1 MLTEQDLRAWNKR
14 EVEDRLSQAIAK
26 LNSMEEVRDLNLRN
40 PNDLPPL
47 ERDSKGHYKIVCPYC
62 LSKYEV
68 KDLLFHAA
76 AVPNGMGE
84 YTSSFEPEEDEEH
97 VRHWKDMGT
106 GCEAIR
112 PHILDMD
119 PAAGEIASIQFLSPN
134 GIDRQDVP
142 YDANARANMAQF
154 QVMMVTDKYG
164 NKSSD
169 RICPECH
176 TILPVDIG
184 FVPNYIFTLMGNSY
198 CGKTVYLRRLTLSL
212 CTGRFMNG
220 EYFGTVVNDEARS
233 LGESAINEAQETF
246 QPNVA
251 LAAATDIGFIRPVI
265 IRLINKTTGRR
276 IFVTLFD
283 YPGEGIWKV
292 DEKFFQGLAQ
302 KNRENANAWLMM
314 FDAGTMST
322 IHRLLPEENRVYPDL
337 NAASEEQKATPDR
350 IWGQVVEKY
359 CQGQRINKPIA
370 FVLSK
375 SDLILACQ
383 RKLSG
388 IALDS
393 DPTFLKAPPL
403 HEKVDLEDLYRC
415 DREIRNFLSGMDTG
429 VVGNGDFFT
438 NYNNAWFAFSATGS
452 PLVDGCIP
460 EEAIPH
466 GLRDTSALE
475 WMLYRCGEME
485 AENRNVS
492 MDVVDWACLLQT
504 GDRQYREKKMARM
517 EMSQDVALLQRA
529 LSKGKFSGILRN
541 GLFTGFK
548 D

>member
-14 EVEDRLSQAIAK
+14 EIEDRLSQLTAK
-26 LNSMEEVRDLNLRN
+26 LSSMEEVRDLN
-40 PNDLPPL
+40 PSIPDDQPPL

-62 LSKYEV
+62 LQKYEIS
-68 KDLLFHAA
+68 DLLFQAA

-97 VRHWKDMGT
+97 VKFWKDMGT

-119 PAAGEIASIQFLSPN
+119 PQAGEITSVQFLSPN
-134 GIDRQDVP
+134 GIDRQELP

-169 RICPECH
+169 RICPKCH
-176 TILPVDIG
+176 TVLPVDIG

-212 CTGRFMNG
+212 CTGKFMNG

-233 LGESAINEAQETF
+233 LGDSALNEAQETF
-246 QPNVA
+246 RPNVA

-265 IRLINKTTGRR
+265 IRLINRTTGKR
-276 IFVTLFD
+276 IFITLYD

-302 KNRENANAWLMM
+302 NNRENANAWLMM
-314 FDAGTMST
+314 YDAGTMET
-322 IHRLLPEENRVYPDL
+322 IHRLLPPECRVLEDL
-337 NAASEEQKATPDR
+337 DSASEEQKATPDR
-350 IWGQVVEKY
+350 IWSHVVEKY

-375 SDLILACQ
+375 SDLILAC
-383 RKLSG
+383 RNKLGG
-388 IALDS
+388 IALDA
-393 DPTFLKAPPL
+393 DPTFLKSPAP
-403 HEKVDLEDLYRC
+403 HEKVDLEDLYHC
-415 DREIRNFLSGMDTG
+415 DREIRSFLSSMDTG

-438 NYNNAWFAFSATGS
+438 NYNNAWFAFSATGV

-460 EEAIPH
+460 EDSIPH

-475 WMLYRCGEME
+475 WMLYRCGEIA
-485 AENRNVS
+485 AENRSGSQEVT
-492 MDVVDWACLLQT
+492 DWACLLQT
-504 GDRQYREKKMARM
+504 GDRQYREKRVARA
-517 EMSQDVALLQRA
+517 ELSQDVALLQRA
-529 LSKGKFSGILRN
+529 LSKGRFGGLLRN
-541 GLFTGFK
+541 GPFVGFR

>member
-1 MLTEQDLRAWNKR
+1 MK
-14 EVEDRLSQAIAK
+14 
-26 LNSMEEVRDLNLRN
+26 
-40 PNDLPPL
+40 
-47 ERDSKGHYKIVCPYC
+47 
-62 LSKYEV
+62 
-68 KDLLFHAA
+68 
-76 AVPNGMGE
+76 
-84 YTSSFEPEEDEEH
+84 
-97 VRHWKDMGT
+97 
-106 GCEAIR
+106 
-112 PHILDMD
+112 
-119 PAAGEIASIQFLSPN
+119 
-134 GIDRQDVP
+134 
-142 YDANARANMAQF
+142 
-154 QVMMVTDKYG
+154 
-164 NKSSD
+164 
-169 RICPECH
+169 
-176 TILPVDIG
+176 
-184 FVPNYIFTLMGNSY
+184 
-198 CGKTVYLRRLTLSL
+198 
-212 CTGRFMNG
+212 G